1 MVPLETA
8 FVGLVL
14 FSGVIGA
21 LRGWARELLVVFSV
35 ILARFTEVVLQQ
47 YVLPAVGSQQ
57 VIADSTRWFYIRLGL
72 FVFIVFFG
80 YATPVISS
88 TLRAKARKDKFQD
101 TLLGV
106 FIGFINGFLVV
117 GTFWGYLDQLG
128 YGLWGITHPNTET
141 ALMILKYLPINWL
154 SGPQLFVAVA
164 VSFAFVLIVF
174 V

>member
-1 MVPLETA
+1 MVPLETV

-14 FSGVIGA
+14 FFGVIGA

-35 ILARFTEVVLQQ
+35 ILARFTEIVLRE
-47 YVLPAVGSQQ
+47 YVPIIGPAL
-57 VIADSTRWFYIRLGL
+57 ATLDRTMWFYTRVAI

-88 TLRAKARKDKFQD
+88 TLGAKARKEKFQD
-101 TLLGV
+101 ALLGF
-106 FIGFINGFLVV
+106 FIGFVNGFLVV
-117 GTFWGYLDQLG
+117 GTFWGYLHELG
-128 YGLWGITHPNTET
+128 YGLWGITPPNTDT
-141 ALMILKYLPINWL
+141 AAIVLKYLPLTWL

>member
-1 MVPLETA
+1 MVPLETV

-14 FSGVIGA
+14 FFGVIGA

-35 ILARFTEVVLQQ
+35 ILARFTEIVLRE
-47 YVLPAVGSQQ
+47 YVPIIGPAL
-57 VIADSTRWFYIRLGL
+57 IALDRTMWFYARVAI

-88 TLRAKARKDKFQD
+88 TLGAKARKEKFQD
-101 TLLGV
+101 ALLGF
-106 FIGFINGFLVV
+106 FIGFVNGFLVV
-117 GTFWGYLDQLG
+117 GTFWGYLHELG
-128 YGLWGITHPNTET
+128 YGLWGITPPNTDT
-141 ALMILKYLPINWL
+141 AAIVLKYLPLTWL

-164 VSFAFVLIVF
+164 ISFAFVLIVF

>member
-1 MVPLETA
+1 MVPLETV

-14 FSGVIGA
+14 FFGVIGA

-35 ILARFTEVVLQQ
+35 ILARFTEIVLRE
-47 YVLPAVGSQQ
+47 YVPIIGPALVNL
-57 VIADSTRWFYIRLGL
+57 DRTMWFYARVAI

-88 TLRAKARKDKFQD
+88 TLGAKARKEKFQD
-101 TLLGV
+101 ALLGF
-106 FIGFINGFLVV
+106 FIGFVNGFLVV
-117 GTFWGYLDQLG
+117 GTFWGYLHELG
-128 YGLWGITHPNTET
+128 YGLWGITPPNTDT
-141 ALMILKYLPINWL
+141 AAIVLKYLPLTWL

-164 VSFAFVLIVF
+164 ISFAFVLIVF